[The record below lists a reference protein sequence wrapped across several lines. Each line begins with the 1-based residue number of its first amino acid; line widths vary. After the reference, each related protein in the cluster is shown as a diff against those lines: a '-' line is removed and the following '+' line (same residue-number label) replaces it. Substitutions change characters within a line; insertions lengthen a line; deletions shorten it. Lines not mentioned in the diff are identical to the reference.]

1 MQKLLLL
8 PVALIILL
16 AFNTQNKTKVIF
28 FGDSITRLGVEKDK
42 KSGTGYILRL
52 DSMLKRE
59 KKLTSMNLWVPVLTV
74 IKYMIFI

>member
-8 PVALIILL
+8 PVALIVLL

-42 KSGTGYILRL
+42 NRGR
-52 DSMLKRE
+52 
-59 KKLTSMNLWVPVLTV
+59 V
-74 IKYMIFI
+74 ISFGWIVC